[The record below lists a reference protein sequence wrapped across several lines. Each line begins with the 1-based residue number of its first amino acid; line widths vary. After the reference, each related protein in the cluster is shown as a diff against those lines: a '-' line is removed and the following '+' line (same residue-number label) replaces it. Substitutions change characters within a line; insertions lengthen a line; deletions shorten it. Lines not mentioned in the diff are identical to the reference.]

1 MRLFAIKTPLIRP
14 QDDLVRILLQSLRDR
29 DLILENGDVV
39 ALSSKAVASAEGR
52 LVKLDEIPPSP
63 EAEELASRYVLEPH
77 FAELVQRE
85 ADRIY
90 GGAEKA
96 ILTSKDGVLTV
107 NAGIDRKNAPEGYAA
122 LWPLNPQRYAENFR
136 KETIQHTSK
145 NIGIVIV
152 DSDVAPLRL
161 GTRGRALA
169 VAGFWPVRD
178 HRGERDLFHK
188 PLRITRHAVA
198 DDLASAAHLLMG
210 ETDER
215 TPFVLIKDAPI
226 TLAEVGSRD
235 GMLIPFD
242 ECVYA
247 SSFKI
252 QPPS

>member
-1 MRLFAIKTPLIRP
+1 MQLFAIKTPLIRP
-14 QDDLVRILLQSLRDR
+14 QDDLVRILLQSLRDQ

-63 EAEELASRYVLEPH
+63 EAEELASRYALEPH

-85 ADRIY
+85 ADKIY
-90 GGAEKA
+90 GGVKKA
-96 ILTSKDGVLTV
+96 ILTSKNGVLTV

-122 LWPLNPQRYAENFR
+122 LWPTNPQLYAENFR
-136 KETIQHTSK
+136 KETTQHTSK
-145 NIGIVIV
+145 NLGIVIV

-161 GTRGRALA
+161 GTRGLALA
-169 VAGFWPVRD
+169 VAGFRPVRD
-178 HRGERDLFHK
+178 NRGERDLFHK
-188 PLRITRHAVA
+188 PLLITRHAVA

-210 ETDER
+210 ETDAR

-226 TLAEVGSRD
+226 TLAEVSHRES
-235 GMLIPFD
+235 MLIPFD

-252 QPPS
+252 HPPS